1 MHAIQAAGEDAM
13 KRAGERG
20 IVLLAVLLAV
30 AIMSV
35 MVVAVTTL
43 TRAGISGQRLEDR
56 LLASRIALHSGLE
69 AGKALIAATPAEQ
82 RVLFDG
88 TPVEMD
94 LGQGIRAQVMIRDVA
109 GFADVNRADMK
120 LLAAILGSALKPE
133 VAKNLTALIEEM
145 RKKAAGPG
153 EDQAKGNP
161 PMPEDPAPEGQQK
174 PPPSPGVSAEPPA
187 NPADPEGKP
196 KPLPVVFLTVDQA
209 LGMVP
214 ADAVTDTEAQSLSAS
229 LTVFNPTP
237 RVNPFAAPKALLQAV
252 PGLTPQD
259 IAAIDEAR
267 KNRAL
272 KGNARIEQIL
282 ERLKPYLTTEE
293 PSVFMIGVR
302 LIEGPGIIAQ
312 SSAGAIVQ
320 PLEGGPLP
328 FRTLSV
334 SGL

>member
-1 MHAIQAAGEDAM
+1 M

-35 MVVAVTTL
+35 MVVAVTAL

-82 RVLFDG
+82 RALLDG
-88 TPVEMD
+88 TPVDLD
-94 LGQGIRAQVMIRDVA
+94 LGQGIRAQVMIRDAA

-120 LLAAILGSALKPE
+120 LLSAILGSTLKPD
-133 VAKNLTALIEEM
+133 VAKRLSALIEDM
-145 RKKAAGPG
+145 RKKAAGTG
-153 EDQAKGNP
+153 EDQPKGNP
-161 PMPEDPAPEGQQK
+161 ATPEDPAPEGQQT
-174 PPPSPGVSAEPPA
+174 PPAKTAEQPA
-187 NPADPEGKP
+187 NPANPANPEDKP

-209 LGMVP
+209 LGLVP
-214 ADAVTDTEAQSLSAS
+214 GDALTDAEAQSVAAS

-237 RVNPFAAPKALLQAV
+237 RINPFAAPKALLQAI
-252 PGLTPQD
+252 PGVTAQD

-267 KNRAL
+267 KNRAW
-272 KGNARIEQIL
+272 KGNGRFEQIL
-282 ERLKPYLTTEE
+282 ERFKPYLAVEE

-302 LIEGPGIIAQ
+302 LIEGPGVIAQ